1 MASTI
6 DICNQALVKLGST
19 RIASL
24 TDDSKQA
31 GSLSA
36 IYEVKLRAE
45 LAAYPWTFAMD
56 RAELPA
62 SAQAPAFGWRYQYPQ
77 PADFLR
83 MVEVGEYFVLYQPDL
98 TLFALE
104 GRNILCDEGSPL
116 RIRYIKYVEN
126 AGLYPALFVEALA
139 CRLAAEL
146 AEDLTQSLSKRDA
159 MEQAYERAIRIAK
172 RSNAIQLPPQPTPED
187 TWLLA
192 RRGARG

>member
-6 DICNQALVKLGST
+6 DICNQALVKLGSS

-31 GSLSA
+31 AALST
-36 IYEVKLRAE
+36 IYETKLRAE

-56 RAELPA
+56 RVALPA
-62 SAQAPAFGWRYQYPQ
+62 AAASPSFGWLYQYPL
-77 PADFLR
+77 PTDFLR
-83 MVEVGEYFVLYQPDL
+83 MVEVGEYFVLYQPDI
-98 TLFALE
+98 TMFALE
-104 GRNILCDEGSPL
+104 GRNILTDEGSPL
-116 RIRYIKYVEN
+116 RIRYIKYVAN
-126 AGLYPALFVEALA
+126 TGLYPALFVEALA

-146 AEDLTQSLSKRDA
+146 AEDLTQSLSKREA
-159 MEQAYERAIRIAK
+159 MEGAYERAIRIAK